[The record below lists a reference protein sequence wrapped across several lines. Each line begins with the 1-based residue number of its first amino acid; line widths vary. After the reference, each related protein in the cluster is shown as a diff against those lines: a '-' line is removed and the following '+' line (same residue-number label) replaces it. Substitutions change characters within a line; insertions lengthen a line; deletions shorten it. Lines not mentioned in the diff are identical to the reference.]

1 MEKDGV
7 IPKPGAVQPGEGFP
21 GASEAGR
28 VRSGGRDLYT
38 IETGMPDT
46 PSNETADAQPPAQP
60 QLQAPRLRPA
70 LAVWFRDLILSLAI
84 SAFIIVFIYQPV
96 KVEGT
101 SMMPSLA
108 DQERIFVNKFVY
120 RLEPISR
127 GDIVVFRYPRDP
139 SKSYIKRVIGI
150 TGDRVRID
158 GGQVYVNGE
167 ALDED
172 YVPPAYADSRSY
184 PEMVVPPQCYL
195 VLGDHRSMSNDSRD
209 FGPVN
214 QSYIYGK
221 AVFGYWPMDKLGR
234 VR

>member
-1 MEKDGV
+1 
-7 IPKPGAVQPGEGFP
+7 
-21 GASEAGR
+21 
-28 VRSGGRDLYT
+28 
-38 IETGMPDT
+38 MPDT
-46 PSNETADAQPPAQP
+46 PCSETVNPAAPSSAQP
-60 QLQAPRLRPA
+60 QAPGPSPAARLRPA

-101 SMMPSLA
+101 SMMPSLS

-150 TGDRVRID
+150 AGDRVRID

-172 YVPPAYADSRSY
+172 YVPPAYSDSRSY
-184 PEMVVPPQCYL
+184 PETVVPPDSYF

>member
-1 MEKDGV
+1 MES
-7 IPKPGAVQPGEGFP
+7 PSNQLLHWP
-21 GASEAGR
+21 
-28 VRSGGRDLYT
+28 DLYT
-38 IETGMPDT
+38 IEKRMPEP
-46 PSNETADAQPPAQP
+46 PSPESTIRPIQQLPPA
-60 QLQAPRLRPA
+60 APAGPAEPGVRLRPA
-70 LAVWFRDLILSLAI
+70 LGVWLRDLILSLAI

-139 SKSYIKRVIGI
+139 SLSFIKRVIGVA
-150 TGDRVRID
+150 GDRIRID

-184 PEMVVPPQCYL
+184 PETVVPPECYL